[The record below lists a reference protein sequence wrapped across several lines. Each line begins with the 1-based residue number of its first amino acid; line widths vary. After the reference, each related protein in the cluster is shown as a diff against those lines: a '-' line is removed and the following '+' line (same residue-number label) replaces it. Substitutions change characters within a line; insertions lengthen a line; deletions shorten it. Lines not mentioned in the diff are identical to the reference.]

1 MTIPGQVLTSKQRIE
16 LAAHAIIDETGII
29 GLRMQEV
36 ADRADVSVPL
46 IHKYFGD
53 RNGLLTQV
61 LGDKFEENDLARF
74 QRFDDYF
81 SALENPT
88 IRDLVVMF
96 AFPLTENSK
105 IRRWTRMQILA
116 ASVEIPVLRERLGVL
131 QANTHRALVEFI
143 DRAQMAINNGEI
155 RASSEALAT
164 IVETYSMGAIM
175 TDLHS
180 EAGVNIPAEEFRKI
194 IEGMLENAFS
204 PAAPPSLD

>member
-1 MTIPGQVLTSKQRIE
+1 MNIPVKSLTSKQRIE

-29 GLRMQEV
+29 GLRMQDV

-46 IHKYFGD
+46 IHKYYGD
-53 RNGLLTQV
+53 RVGLLAQV

-81 SALENPT
+81 STLANPT

-96 AFPLTENSK
+96 AFPLTERSK
-105 IRRWTRMQILA
+105 MRRWTRMQILA
-116 ASVEIPVLRERLGVL
+116 ASVEIPELRERLAVI

-143 DRAQMAINNGEI
+143 DRAQKAVNGGEI
-155 RASSEALAT
+155 RASSDALAM

-175 TDLHS
+175 TDLHT
-180 EAGVNIPAEEFRKI
+180 EAGLVIAADDFRKI
-194 IEGMLENAFS
+194 IQGMLESAFS
-204 PAAPPSLD
+204 PALPPSLD